1 MSKYEIG
8 KTYYFHSDDGSFISG
23 EVTRTTN
30 LFCYLKCENGNE
42 KRKSKR
48 LLYESV
54 NEVKLLVLQRANDCV
69 IENYKMNI
77 MELGSLF
84 QEMIKKYPE
93 KFI

>member
-8 KTYYFHSDDGSFISG
+8 KTFYFHSDDGSFISG

-30 LFCYLKCENGNE
+30 LFCYLKCNNGNE
-42 KRKSKR
+42 KLKAKR
-48 LLYESV
+48 LLYETAD
-54 NEVKLLVLQRANDCV
+54 EVKLKILQHANDCV
-69 IENYKMNI
+69 IENYKMNLI
-77 MELGSLF
+77 ELGSLF